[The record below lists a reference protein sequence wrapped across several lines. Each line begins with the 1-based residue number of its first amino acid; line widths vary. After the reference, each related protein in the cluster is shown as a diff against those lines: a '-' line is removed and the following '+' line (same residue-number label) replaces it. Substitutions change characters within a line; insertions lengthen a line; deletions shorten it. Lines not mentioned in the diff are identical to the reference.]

1 METVDQKLQI
11 TLDNKHIRTNEK
23 FYHKLEYI
31 PSQTLRAHGIVP

>member
-1 METVDQKLQI
+1 MYPDMETVDQKLQI

-31 PSQTLRAHGIVP
+31 PLQTLRTH